1 LAGCPATRWVALAVS
16 AVLLS
21 TTLSG
26 APGVLAQEPSAT
38 PSPSPTPPQ
47 PPPIPTPSPG
57 PSATPT
63 PAPPPVPPIPPG
75 PEPTPLPAPTPK
87 SQASPKKQ
95 VRTLPIEAPIT
106 AYPVGVETLADKVA
120 RDPKNAFLLN
130 ELGNQL
136 ATRGRLQQAEA
147 KYRSALEIDPH
158 LAIVW
163 NNLGVV
169 LLSQGEFTR
178 AKWAY
183 GHAIDD
189 DPAYALAHYNLG
201 AAFQSRGKMTAA
213 VKSYKRA
220 FELDPRLL
228 DVKQNPQIASNHYIA
243 EALIQSYLDRGGT
256 SVLPV
261 QSAYPTPLAVTRKP
275 VKKSH

>member
-1 LAGCPATRWVALAVS
+1 
-16 AVLLS
+16 
-21 TTLSG
+21 
-26 APGVLAQEPSAT
+26 
-38 PSPSPTPPQ
+38 
-47 PPPIPTPSPG
+47 
-57 PSATPT
+57 
-63 PAPPPVPPIPPG
+63 
-75 PEPTPLPAPTPK
+75 
-87 SQASPKKQ
+87 
-95 VRTLPIEAPIT
+95 
-106 AYPVGVETLADKVA
+106 VETLADKVA

-136 ATRGRLQQAEA
+136 AKRGRLQQAEE
-147 KYRSALEIDPH
+147 KYRSALEVDPH

-201 AAFQSRGKMTAA
+201 VAFQSRGKVTAA
-213 VKSYKRA
+213 IKSYMRA
-220 FELDPRLL
+220 FDLDPKLL
-228 DVKQNPQIASNHYIA
+228 DVKQNPQIASNRYIA
-243 EALIQSYLDRGGT
+243 EALIQSYVDRGGT

-261 QSAYPTPLAVTRKP
+261 QSAYPTPAPVIHKP
-275 VKKSH
+275 VRKSH